1 MAEGEVPGTP
11 GSTTT
16 GAGTGVDGGEQAPAH
31 FFDTLPD
38 DLKTYPGLAKFKTD
52 KPEESFANA
61 LRSYVNLEK
70 MKGNMVSIPDDKTDP
85 DAAKAFWSKMG
96 VPDAPSGY
104 APPAVPEGYTA
115 DKALVDGF
123 MKVAHEAKIPTAA
136 AEKLMNWY
144 IQGEVQ
150 KLQDHAQ
157 KSQQAM
163 DQGMK
168 DLRSKWGAAADHNVG
183 LAQQVVA
190 DFGVEGLKEALEE
203 TGAGNHPAIVA
214 FLAKV
219 GGYLAEDS
227 VIQAPQVGQ
236 SKGDVEAKL
245 KAIMSDMKHPFWAD
259 KNAPG
264 HADAVAEVKRLNELL
279 HGSL

>member
-1 MAEGEVPGTP
+1 MAGEEQQQT
-11 GSTTT
+11 
-16 GAGTGVDGGEQAPAH
+16 GEQQQQEGQQPPAH
-31 FFDTLPD
+31 FFDALPE
-38 DLKTYPGLAKFKTD
+38 DLKTYPGLAKFKAD
-52 KPEESFANA
+52 KPEESFASA

-70 MKGNMVSIPDDKTDP
+70 MKGNMVTVPDDKTDP
-85 DAAKAFWSKMG
+85 ETAKQFWSKMG
-96 VPDAPSGY
+96 VPDAPEGY
-104 APPAVPEGYTA
+104 AAPAIPEGFTL
-115 DKALVDGF
+115 DKGLAEGF
-123 MKVAHEAKIPTAA
+123 MKVAHEAKIPKGA

-150 KLQDHAQ
+150 KHQEYAQNAQ
-157 KSQQAM
+157 KAM

-168 DLRSKWGAAADHNVG
+168 ELRSKWGAAADHNVG

-203 TGAGNHPAIVA
+203 TGAGNHPAVIA

-227 VIQAPQVGQ
+227 VIVAPQVGQ
-236 SKGDVEAKL
+236 SKSDVEAAL
-245 KAIMSDMKHPFWAD
+245 KKIMSDMKHPFWQE